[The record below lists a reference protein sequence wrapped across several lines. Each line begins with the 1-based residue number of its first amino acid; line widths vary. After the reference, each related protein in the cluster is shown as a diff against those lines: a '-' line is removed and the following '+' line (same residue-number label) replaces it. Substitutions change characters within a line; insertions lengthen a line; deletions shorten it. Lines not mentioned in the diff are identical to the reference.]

1 VRKTNK
7 DYLKTAEVAR
17 ILGVSTQTLYNWL
30 RLGKIAEPERHPLTS
45 YRLWTLK
52 DVEMIPK
59 TREAAK

>member
-1 VRKTNK
+1 VRKPDK
-7 DYLKTAEVAR
+7 QYLKTAEVAR

-30 RLGKIAEPERHPLTS
+30 KQGKIAEPERHPITS

-59 TREAAK
+59 TREMAK

>member
-1 VRKTNK
+1 VPKAK
-7 DYLKTAEVAR
+7 SEYLKTAEVAR

-30 RLGKIAEPERHPLTS
+30 RLGKIPEPERHPITS

-59 TREAAK
+59 TLELAK